1 MLFDFFNIVSELKKT
16 PRKGW
21 KEKLGLQNPESVAD
35 HSYMTAIM
43 AMILSDLNKLDTKKI
58 LKMSLL
64 HDLAES
70 ITGDLM
76 PEEISKKDK
85 TELENQTISD
95 IFVKLPKNLAEDY
108 TKIWHEY
115 QKGESK
121 EAELVHEVDR
131 LEMALQARKYRSEGL
146 HEDKLETFF
155 SSARKDIKSKEI
167 LEILDE
173 ISYK

>member
-1 MLFDFFNIVSELKKT
+1 MLFDFFNIVSELKKI

-35 HSYMTAIM
+35 HSYITAVM
-43 AMILSDLNKLDTKKI
+43 AMIISDLNGLDTKKI

-85 TELENQTISD
+85 MELENQTISD
-95 IFVKLPKNLAEDY
+95 IFAKLPENLADNY
-108 TKIWHEY
+108 SKIWHEY
-115 QKGESK
+115 QEGKSK
-121 EAELVHEVDR
+121 EAELAHDVDR

-146 HEDKLETFF
+146 PEDKLEIFF
-155 SSARKDIKSKEI
+155 SSARKDIKSKEV
-167 LEILDE
+167 LQLLDE

>member
-1 MLFDFFNIVSELKKT
+1 
-16 PRKGW
+16 
-21 KEKLGLQNPESVAD
+21 
-35 HSYMTAIM
+35 
-43 AMILSDLNKLDTKKI
+43 MILSDLKKLYTKKI